1 MWVWVGVGVCVC
13 ERENEREREN
23 AATFLNPQ
31 EPFLWFLY
39 GTEVFTS
46 AKNSFA

>member
-31 EPFLWFLY
+31 EPFLCFLY
-39 GTEVFTS
+39 VTEVFTS